1 LQTWAVNFNPNELKL
16 PSLSDETLRAAMGGA
31 VAFISPEADIVEAV
45 RQARFGSELW
55 PYFLAAAIIA
65 MLVEMWLS
73 RSGRAPAK
81 NAGVAAAHEHAAV
94 ATE

>member
-16 PSLSDETLRAAMGGA
+16 PPLPDETLRAAMGGA

-73 RSGRAPAK
+73 RSGRSSAK
-81 NAGVAAAHEHAAV
+81 DADVASSHDHATVV
-94 ATE
+94 AQ

>member
-1 LQTWAVNFNPNELKL
+1 
-16 PSLSDETLRAAMGGA
+16 MGGA

-55 PYFLAAAIIA
+55 PYFLAAAIIV

-73 RSGRAPAK
+73 RSGRAAAK
-81 NAGVAAAHEHAAV
+81 NAGVAAAHEHATV
-94 ATE
+94 ATH